1 MSLLLRVGVRHQLG
15 LDDGNVWPVA
25 GAAPRL
31 ALQLLPHH
39 HHLAPV
45 VQLLHEVPSLQ
56 PSHPGNVNVVHKQDF
71 ITNFQNAILISSTS

>member
-31 ALQLLPHH
+31 ALQLLPDHN
-39 HHLAPV
+39 HLASV
-45 VQLLHEVPSLQ
+45 VQLLHEVPGLE
-56 PSHPGNVNVVHKQDF
+56 PRHPRDVNIVHKQ
-71 ITNFQNAILISSTS
+71 NLIPHF